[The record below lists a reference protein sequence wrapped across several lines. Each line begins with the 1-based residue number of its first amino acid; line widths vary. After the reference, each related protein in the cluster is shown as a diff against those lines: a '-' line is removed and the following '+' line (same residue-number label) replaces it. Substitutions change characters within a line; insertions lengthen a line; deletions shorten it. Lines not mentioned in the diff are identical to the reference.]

1 LRGTANS
8 NLVYGRDFFLDLGLA
23 PNCKVSI
30 PLILF
35 RKFPK
40 EYLED
45 TVSPR
50 VLLQISRESWE
61 NRNPNSFYQLL
72 LLKMMLGSAVLGILI
87 PLYVTV
93 FVRANLDHT
102 LVLQSLLWA
111 TCAIAYYRVRHD
123 RQVYRASLLV
133 INLISALLL
142 SILSTS
148 RLGDVSGAYAYVVTL
163 LVAAS
168 FLLGPRFALPYVCL
182 FVGFYVAIASG
193 FWDYLFP
200 GSLPALH
207 PSRTSLYV
215 DRILGILGAF
225 GLAYMFD
232 HMKLSQQ
239 NRLKEQEQEVVMK
252 EKLLSINRV
261 AGGIAHEINNPLT
274 ILLGYLEL
282 LERHDF
288 NKKDLERI
296 NPRIQMAAKR
306 IQFVVWSLNQVNN
319 IGGKKGGVAPL
330 AQALDHL
337 RLRVHDLN
345 AKIPLEMDKADG
357 IRIRLPAEDL
367 QNVIYTVL
375 ENACEALA
383 QKPDG
388 LVRLKVL
395 PFGEMVQI
403 EVWDNSD
410 DVNPA
415 DLQKFTDPF
424 YSTKL
429 DRPGR
434 GMGLALC
441 SSIIHAVGGQL
452 AFRREGN
459 WTVAILTLPGYDTTL
474 HQAI

>member
-1 LRGTANS
+1 M
-8 NLVYGRDFFLDLGLA
+8 
-23 PNCKVSI
+23 
-30 PLILF
+30 LF
-35 RKFPK
+35 REFPK
-40 EYLED
+40 KYLED

-61 NRNPNSFYQLL
+61 NRNPNTFHQLL
-72 LLKMMLGSAVLGILI
+72 LLKMMLGSSVLVILI

-93 FVRANLDHT
+93 FVRARLDHIFI
-102 LVLQSLLWA
+102 LQTLLWVV
-111 TCAIAYYRVRHD
+111 CSIAYFRVRHD
-123 RQVYRASLLV
+123 HQVYRASLLI
-133 INLISALLL
+133 INLITVLLL
-142 SILSTS
+142 SILITS

-163 LVAAS
+163 IMAAS
-168 FLLGPRFALPYVCL
+168 FLQGPRFALPYVLL
-182 FVGFYVAIASG
+182 FLVFYVAVATG

-200 GSLPALH
+200 GSMPALH
-207 PSRTSLYV
+207 PRRTSLYV

-232 HMKLSQQ
+232 RMKISQQ
-239 NRLKEQEQEVVMK
+239 NRLKEQEQEVAMK
-252 EKLLSINRV
+252 EKLLSINRM
-261 AGGIAHEINNPLT
+261 AGGVAHEINNPLT

-282 LERHDF
+282 LERHEF

-319 IGGKKGGVAPL
+319 TGSKKGGVAPL
-330 AQALDHL
+330 AQALDDL
-337 RLRVHDLN
+337 RLRVQDLN
-345 AKIPLEMDKADG
+345 GKIPLEMDKAEG

-367 QNVIYTVL
+367 QNVLYTVL
-375 ENACEALA
+375 ENAFEALA
-383 QKPDG
+383 QKEDG
-388 LVRLKVL
+388 MVRLKVL

-403 EVWDNSD
+403 EVWDNGD
-410 DVNPA
+410 EVHPA

-441 SSIIHAVGGQL
+441 SSIVHAVGGQL
-452 AFRREGN
+452 VFRREGN
-459 WTVAILTLPGYDTTL
+459 WTVATLTLPGYDSAL
-474 HQAI
+474 FHAV